1 MAECVCMLS
10 RFSHVPLCATA
21 WTVAHQAP
29 LSMGF
34 SKQEHWSMLPCP
46 ISGDLP
52 NPGIESE
59 SLMSPALAGE
69 FFTTS
74 ATWEAHI
81 KYKGMNYSKI
91 KTKKDWIKTNC
102 MLLQEAYLKYKDAES
117 LTIKG
122 WENTDHVCR
131 RSLRLL
137 SGLVVH

>member
-1 MAECVCMLS
+1 
-10 RFSHVPLCATA
+10 
-21 WTVAHQAP
+21 
-29 LSMGF
+29 MGF
-34 SKQEHWSMLPCP
+34 FRQEYWNGLLCP
-46 ISGDLP
+46 PPPGDLP
-52 NPGIESE
+52 NSGTNSV

-81 KYKGMNYSKI
+81 RCKGVNYSKI
-91 KTKKDWIKTNC
+91 KTKIDWIKTNY
-102 MLLQEAYLKYKDAES
+102 MLLQEAYLEYKDVES

-122 WENTDHVCR
+122 WENIDHVCL